1 MTVTTAP
8 IAYQVKDGRKWRTI
22 CHLNA
27 DAAAKVTAHQE
38 SRGRGKFHGK
48 TWRLQAVKTK

>member
-27 DAAAKVTAHQE
+27 DAAAKVTTYQE

-48 TWRLQAVKTK
+48 TWRLHVVKTK